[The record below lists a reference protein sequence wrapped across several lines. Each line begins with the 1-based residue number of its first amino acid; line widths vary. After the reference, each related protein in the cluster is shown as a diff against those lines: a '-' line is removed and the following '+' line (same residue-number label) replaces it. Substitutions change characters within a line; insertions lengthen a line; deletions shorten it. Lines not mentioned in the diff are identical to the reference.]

1 MCKKI
6 DNSVIEGD
14 DDAAGPLG
22 PARDWIESPRG
33 RRTSARVR
41 GSSEAWFKGSTEYHV
56 FPRRDQYKQLLLTPH
71 HSCTQCAFTG
81 HANLDI
87 ICQSRGGSL

>member
-22 PARDWIESPRG
+22 PARDSIESPRG

-41 GSSEAWFKGSTEYHV
+41 GSSEAWFTNLE
-56 FPRRDQYKQLLLTPH
+56 RDPCKSQPYLELLDLV
-71 HSCTQCAFTG
+71 
-81 HANLDI
+81 HATNLVA
-87 ICQSRGGSL
+87 SLVHED